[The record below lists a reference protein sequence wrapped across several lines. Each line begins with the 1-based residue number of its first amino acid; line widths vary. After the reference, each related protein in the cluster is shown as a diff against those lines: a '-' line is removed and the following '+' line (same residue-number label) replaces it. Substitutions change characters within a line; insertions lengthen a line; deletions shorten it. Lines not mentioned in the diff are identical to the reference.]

1 MEQIGMDNILF
12 FTLIAVC
19 VFQGGFYLGQI
30 YERLR
35 YRNERTKRT
44 DTVGNL
50 EDRHSEQSHT
60 D

>member
-19 VFQGGFYLGQI
+19 VFQGGFFLGQI

-35 YRNERTKRT
+35 YHNERTKRT
-44 DTVGNL
+44 DTMGNL
-50 EDRHSEQSHT
+50 ENSYGEQNHT